1 MNMKNSRNSTK
12 GTTLIEVMVAVTLV
26 VGFFVSIFEVNGIC
40 LRYMRASKNN
50 LAVLQGIQDR
60 LEQLRNM
67 TYKSLT
73 NASAV
78 SNLMA
83 TPANGSEFLARVPTE
98 VVTLTGYQTIANYF
112 AGTADATKTQIILSP
127 GAASATVN
135 TTDANLSSAAIIKVK
150 VTYTWNEIFGGRS
163 RSEDSET
170 LISAG
175 TKK

>member
-1 MNMKNSRNSTK
+1 MNIKNSRNSAK
-12 GTTLIEVMVAVTLV
+12 GTTLVEVIVAVALV

-40 LRYMRASKNN
+40 LRYIRASKNN

-67 TYKSLT
+67 TYASLT
-73 NASAV
+73 TASSV
-78 SNLMA
+78 QSLMA

-98 VVTLTGYQTIANYF
+98 VVTMTGYQSIANYF
-112 AGTADATKTQIILSP
+112 AGTADATKTQITLSP
-127 GAASATVN
+127 GGSSATIN
-135 TTDANLSSAAIIKVK
+135 TTDGSLSSAALIKVK